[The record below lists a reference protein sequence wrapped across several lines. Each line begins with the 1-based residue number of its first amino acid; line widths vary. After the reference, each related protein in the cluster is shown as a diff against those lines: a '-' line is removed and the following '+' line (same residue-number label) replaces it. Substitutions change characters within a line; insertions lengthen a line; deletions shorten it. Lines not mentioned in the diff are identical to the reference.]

1 MPLIYDVYND
11 STHIH
16 TQWLAEARAGGEEV
30 PLKTF
35 PISIGFNYE
44 IQFFPPK
51 FEVFVLQYQKIIV

>member
-11 STHIH
+11 STHIL
-16 TQWLAEARAGGEEV
+16 TQWLAEARAWGGGEEV

-44 IQFFPPK
+44 IQFFHENLK
-51 FEVFVLQYQKIIV
+51 SLCYNIRK